1 MNLESLIQKDIVLMR
16 KRYDEAL
23 QLQGIPCTYQFPNL
37 ASTDDVGNPLIDSY
51 SNLIKTHIFFEGNP
65 KIKTIKRYGW
75 VVANSDELPFLIHC
89 SWNLPHVQKDS
100 VFRIAGQYSEV
111 GERVFRVTAL
121 SYDIQCADHLVA
133 QVVPCYDEKNLVGR
147 TDKEVARTYNKSN
160 RFLKQSTDYRGDQY
174 KTKED
179 VM

>member
-1 MNLESLIQKDIVLMR
+1 MVSNLIQSDIVLMR

-23 QLQGIPCTYQFPNL
+23 QLQGIPCKYQFPNL
-37 ASTDDVGNPLIDSY
+37 ASTDVDGNPLIDSY
-51 SNLIKTHIFFEGNP
+51 SDEEDTFIFFDGTP

-75 VVANSDELPFLIHC
+75 VVANSDDLPFLIHC

-100 VFRIAGQYSEV
+100 IFRIAGQYAEV
-111 GERVFRVTAL
+111 GEKVFRVTAL
-121 SYDIQCADHLVA
+121 SYDVQCADHLVA

-147 TDKEVARTYNKSN
+147 TEKEVAKTYNRSN
-160 RFLKQSTDYRGDQY
+160 HFLKQNTDYRGDQY
-174 KTKED
+174 KVKED

>member
-1 MNLESLIQKDIVLMR
+1 MVSNLIQSDIVLMR
-16 KRYDEAL
+16 KRYEEAL
-23 QLQGIPCTYQFPNL
+23 HLQGIPCKYQFPNL
-37 ASTDDVGNPLIDSY
+37 ASTDVDGNPLIDSY
-51 SNLIKTHIFFEGNP
+51 SEEQDTFIFFDGTP

-75 VVANSDELPFLIHC
+75 VVANSDDLPFLIHC

-100 VFRIAGQYSEV
+100 IFRIAGQYAEV

-121 SYDIQCADHLVA
+121 SYDVQCADHLVA

-147 TDKEVARTYNKSN
+147 TEKEVAKTYSRSN
-160 RFLKQSTDYRGDQY
+160 HFLKQNTDYRGDQY
-174 KTKED
+174 KVKED